1 MATRSGGNDGIG
13 RSVVILDPDDGSP
26 VIVIVPKPAEP
37 KKSDKTLPAGGDT
50 ALPAT
55 KK

>member
-1 MATRSGGNDGIG
+1 MTTRSGGNDGNG

-26 VIVIVPKPAEP
+26 VIVISPPAAP
-37 KKSDKTLPAGGDT
+37 AKSDKVFPAGRDVVP
-50 ALPAT
+50 PAE

>member
-1 MATRSGGNDGIG
+1 MTTRSGGYDGNG

-26 VIVIVPKPAEP
+26 VIVISPPAAPE
-37 KKSDKTLPAGGDT
+37 KSDKAFPGRDVAPPAE
-50 ALPAT
+50 

>member
-1 MATRSGGNDGIG
+1 MTTRSGNDGNG

-26 VIVIVPKPAEP
+26 VIVIVPPAAP
-37 KKSDKTLPAGGDT
+37 QKADNALPPGSDT
-50 ALPAT
+50 APPAD

>member
-1 MATRSGGNDGIG
+1 MATRSGGNDGNR

-26 VIVIVPKPAEP
+26 VIVIMPEPAAP
-37 KKSDKTLPAGGDT
+37 AASDK
-50 ALPAT
+50 ALPAERAVAPPDE

>member
-1 MATRSGGNDGIG
+1 MTARSGKDGNP

-26 VIVIVPKPAEP
+26 VIVIAPTTASENGDKVP
-37 KKSDKTLPAGGDT
+37 PAGGET
-50 ALPAT
+50 APPAD